1 MILKLIKG
9 ERVLSPPRSYF
20 FPSYTSCLNCS
31 LQLLA
36 CHQDGEQNLSM
47 KDKVCRNLG
56 KWVYLISKALLPKSD
71 CSEAFNKWDTECRNK
86 DMKSLHYSLE
96 PQCGENLL
104 IKDWQI
110 KWLD

>member
-1 MILKLIKG
+1 MILKFIKG

-71 CSEAFNKWDTECRNK
+71 CSEASISGTLSAE
-86 DMKSLHYSLE
+86 
-96 PQCGENLL
+96 
-104 IKDWQI
+104 IKT
-110 KWLD
+110 